1 MRTRDIKRYV
11 RAKRGC
17 RNDATKVH
25 REGCRNDATKMHRE
39 VGAMMGQKCTERQ
52 KIDVSFVYVD
62 FLL

>member
-1 MRTRDIKRYV
+1 MRTRDMKRYV

-17 RNDATKVH
+17 RNDATK
-25 REGCRNDATKMHRE
+25 MHRE
-39 VGAMMGQKCTERQ
+39 VVAMMGQKCTERQ